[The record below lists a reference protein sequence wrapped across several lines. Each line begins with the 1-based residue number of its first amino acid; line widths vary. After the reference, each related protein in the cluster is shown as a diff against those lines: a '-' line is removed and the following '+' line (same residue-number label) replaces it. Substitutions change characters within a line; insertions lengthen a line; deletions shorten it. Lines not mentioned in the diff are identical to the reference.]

1 MERKLVAQKKRRWA
15 KVFLAGL
22 AIVALALGG
31 LQLWFQRWHI
41 GKIEAILTDPDRA
54 SALPALAINRPAD
67 NTLLPADIAPIA
79 FQWKD
84 SLTSDGWHI
93 RIDFADGKAPIRQ
106 DCGNPQ
112 WIPSKSLWETIKSR
126 STDAPATVHIIG
138 CAGPTAY
145 SLGSIQFQTSPDPVG
160 SPIFYREVNLPF
172 QEAVKDPSRIRW
184 RFGSVSS
191 RQAPPIVLQNMPVC
205 GNCHSFSADGSVL
218 GMDVDYA
225 NNKASYVLTRT
236 APEMTLATS
245 DIITWSDYRREDN
258 LKTFGLLSQV
268 SPDGRYAVSTVQDRS
283 VFVPQDNLAYSQ
295 LFFPIKGILAVY
307 DRQSKEYRSLPGAD
321 DPQLVQ
327 SNPVWS
333 PDGQW
338 IYFARTKAYELKAK
352 LGQGTVLLSQEEAQ
366 EFVGD
371 RKEFRFDI
379 YRIPFNDGR
388 GGPAEPLPGAVANGK
403 SNYFPRFSPDGK
415 WIIFCQAKNYML
427 LQPDSELYI
436 LPSEGGT
443 PRRLECNG
451 PAMNSWHSWSPN
463 GKWLVFSSKTN
474 TPFTQLFLT
483 HIDNEGHSSP
493 AILLDWFTAADRAAN
508 IPEFVN
514 LPADSI
520 RTIREQFLNDYSF
533 QRAGNEFYRQGD
545 TDRAIEMYQK
555 TLALNPNN
563 ASVHTSL
570 GFLLYHV
577 KKQQADGLSHLQT
590 AVKLDPSNGSSQYD
604 LGYVL
609 LHQNQSA
616 QAAIHLAEAVRILPK
631 GLSKQY
637 NGVDMNSNL
646 ALAYSK
652 LGQYAQAS
660 QAYARAAGFAP
671 ENAKI
676 RYNWA
681 IALAFDGKTAE
692 TVEQYRKA
700 IALQPEIDR
709 SAGFHD
715 LMGVNFAKS
724 GQFSEAIQWAQKGK
738 QMALAQ
744 GQLDLVK
751 EIEGRIQLYEQG
763 KPFLTGK

>member
-1 MERKLVAQKKRRWA
+1 MVLSSRARYWIG
-15 KVFLAGL
+15 AG
-22 AIVALALGG
+22 IVAGSVVTAALVVGGG
-31 LQLWFQRWHI
+31 LFLRDWQIDR
-41 GKIEAILTDPDRA
+41 IESVLADPA
-54 SALPALAINRPAD
+54 AAAALPALILDQPAD
-67 NTLLPADIAPIA
+67 NTLLPSDIAPLV
-79 FQWKD
+79 FQGKD
-84 SLTSDGWHI
+84 TTSADGWHI
-93 RIDFADGKAPIRQ
+93 RIDFAEGDPIR
-106 DCGNPQ
+106 CESGKSQ
-112 WIPSKSLWETIKSR
+112 WIPDETLWAQIKAR
-126 STDAPATVHIIG
+126 STGAPATVHIIG
-138 CAGPTAY
+138 TDHFKAY
-145 SLGSIQFQTSPDPVG
+145 SLTSIRIQTSPDPVG

-184 RFGSVSS
+184 RFGSVAS

-205 GNCHSFSADGSVL
+205 GNCHSFSADGSIL

-225 NNKASYVLTRT
+225 NNKASYVLTHT

-245 DIITWSDYRREDN
+245 DLITWSDYRRQDSQQ
-258 LKTFGLLSQV
+258 TFGLLSQV
-268 SPDGRYAVSTVQDRS
+268 SPDGRYAVSTVKDRS

-307 DRQSKEYRSLPGAD
+307 DRQKNEFTALSGAD

-333 PDGQW
+333 PDGKW

-352 LGQGTVLLSQEEAQ
+352 PGQGTVLLSQEECQ
-366 EFVGD
+366 EFVRD
-371 RKEFRFDI
+371 RKEFRFEI

-388 GGPAEPLPGAVANGK
+388 GGAPEPLPGASANGK

-415 WIIFCQAKNYML
+415 WLIFCQAQNYML
-427 LQPDSELYI
+427 LQPDSAMFI
-436 LPSEGGT
+436 LPFDGGT

-451 PAMNSWHSWSPN
+451 PAMNSWHCWSPN
-463 GKWLVFSSKTN
+463 GKWLVFSSKAN
-474 TPFTQLFLT
+474 TPYTQLFLT
-483 HIDNEGHSSP
+483 HIDPEGRSSP
-493 AILLDWFTAADRAAN
+493 ALLLDWFTAADRAAN

-514 LPADSI
+514 LPAGAI
-520 RTIREQFLNDYSF
+520 QTIREQFLNDYSF

-555 TLALNPNN
+555 TLSLNPNN
-563 ASVHTSL
+563 AAVHTSL
-570 GFLLYHV
+570 GFLLYHI
-577 KKQQADGLSHLQT
+577 KKQQPEGLGHLKA
-590 AVKLDPSNGSSQYD
+590 AVQLDPSNGCAQYD
-604 LGYVL
+604 LGYAL
-609 LHQNQSA
+609 LHQNQPA
-616 QAAIHLAEAVRILPK
+616 QAVVHLAEAVRLLPN

-652 LGQYAQAS
+652 IGQYGKAS

-681 IALAFDGKTAE
+681 ISLAYEGKTAE
-692 TVEQYRKA
+692 TIEHYRKA
-700 IALQPEIDR
+700 IALQPDIDR

-724 GQFSEAIQWAQKGK
+724 GNYREAIQWAEKGK
-738 QMALAQ
+738 QIALAQ
-744 GQLDLVK
+744 GQFDLVT
-751 EIEGRIQLYEQG
+751 EIDGRVQLYKQG
-763 KPFLTGK
+763 KQYVTGD

>member
-1 MERKLVAQKKRRWA
+1 MALKTKKMR
-15 KVFLAGL
+15 VFVSLAILAVAGL
-22 AIVALALGG
+22 AVGIFAARQLQIRKIDAVLADPAG
-31 LQLWFQRWHI
+31 
-41 GKIEAILTDPDRA
+41 ASILPV
-54 SALPALAINRPAD
+54 IFVERPA
-67 NTLLPADIAPIA
+67 NKVLFPRDIAPIS

-84 SLTSDGWHI
+84 NTGPTANWLI
-93 RIDFADGKAPIRQ
+93 RIDFADNAASIRQ
-106 DCGNPQ
+106 RTKKPE
-112 WIPSKSLWETIKSR
+112 WIASDSLWETIKLR
-126 STDAPATVHIIG
+126 SLNNESTIHIIG
-138 CAGPTAY
+138 YSGYKAI
-145 SLGSIQFQTSPDPVG
+145 SLGTIRFQTSPDPV
-160 SPIFYREVNLPF
+160 SAPIFYREVNLPF

-191 RQAPPIVLQNMPVC
+191 RQSPPIVLQNMPVC

-236 APEMTLATS
+236 AAEMTLATS

-258 LKTFGLLSQV
+258 LQTFGLLSQV

-283 VFVPQDNLAYSQ
+283 VFVPQDDLAYSQ
-295 LFFPIKGILAVY
+295 LFFPIKGILAIY
-307 DRQSKEYRSLPGAD
+307 DRQSKEYSSLAGAD

-333 PDGQW
+333 PDGKW
-338 IYFARTKAYELKAK
+338 IYFTRTKAYELKAK
-352 LGQGTVLLSQEEAQ
+352 PGQGTVLLSQEECQ
-366 EFVGD
+366 EFVRD

-388 GGPAEPLPGAVANGK
+388 GGSAEPLPGAGANGK

-427 LQPDSELYI
+427 LQPDSELFI
-436 LPSEGGT
+436 LPAEGGT

-451 PAMNSWHSWSPN
+451 PAMNSWHCWSPN
-463 GKWLVFSSKTN
+463 GKWLVFSSKAN
-474 TPFTQLFLT
+474 TPYTQLCLT
-483 HIDNEGHSSP
+483 HIDNEGRSSP
-493 AILLDWFTAADRAAN
+493 AVLLDWFTAADRAAN

-514 LPADSI
+514 LPAGAI
-520 RTIREQFLNDYSF
+520 QTIREQFLNDYSF

-545 TDRAIEMYQK
+545 TDRAIEMYRK

-563 ASVHTSL
+563 AAVHTSL

-577 KKQQADGLSHLQT
+577 KNIQSEGLSHLQT
-590 AVKLDPSNGSSQYD
+590 AVKLDPSNGGSQYD

-609 LHQNQSA
+609 LHQNQPA
-616 QAAIHLAEAVRILPK
+616 QAAVHLAEAVRILPK

-646 ALAYSK
+646 ALAYSRI
-652 LGQYAQAS
+652 GQYDQAS
-660 QAYARAAGFAP
+660 QAYARATGFAP

-681 IALAFDGKTAE
+681 ISLAYEGKLVE
-692 TVEQYRKA
+692 PEEQYRKA

-724 GQFSEAIQWAQKGK
+724 GKFAEAIEWAEKGK

-744 GQLDLVK
+744 GQLDLAQD
-751 EIEGRIQLYEQG
+751 IEGRIQLYQQG
-763 KPFLTGK
+763 KPFVPGP